1 MAQISVRDL
10 PRIRDVGL
18 VLAQHGFGE
27 LARLAGVETRTSASE
42 APVAMRVRLALA
54 DLGTTFI
61 KLGQVMSVRPDILP
75 EEFLVELAHLQD
87 NAPQV
92 EATQIR
98 ATIEE
103 ELHAPIEELF
113 LEFSDVPVA
122 SASIAQVHLARLR
135 SGEEVAVKVQRPGI
149 EKTLRS
155 DLHILYTL
163 ARLAEGQL
171 SFPGLYTPVEIVQEF
186 ETAITAELDFLQ
198 EARALERF
206 RANHREVSGVVAP
219 RLHRELCTRR
229 VMVMERMNGEKL
241 NAVPGGSE
249 RGKAA
254 MRRLIESW
262 YLQLFEH
269 GFFHGDPHPGNL
281 MVMPEGEI
289 CFLDFGLTGTLSGE
303 MQDLVVAVF
312 TGLVFRD
319 AETVATAIM
328 RAGATSDRVDVRALR
343 GEIQRLMNKYEG
355 ATLSD
360 LGQKSS
366 LTEFIDVASR
376 FRIRLPREFAVL
388 ARATSIIDGIA
399 RRLLPD
405 EDIVA
410 EVRPL
415 AQRLVAHRFGPER
428 LGADAFRAIQQAQ
441 AAFRDLPT
449 QTNQLLLDLERGRV
463 VITTR
468 DPEAEDLRVEIR
480 HAAIRISLALC
491 AVALAISGAVL
502 IAPWSPEPWGIPLL
516 ALAGMFVSMLALALF
531 FGLVVHWLFATRF
544 HPREWRRRLVAVFRF
559 FIGERG

>member
-92 EATQIR
+92 EAAQIR

-135 SGEEVAVKVQRPGI
+135 TGEEVAVKVQRPGI

-206 RANHREVSGVVAP
+206 RANHREVAGVVAP
-219 RLHRELCTRR
+219 RLHRELCSRR

-281 MVMPEGEI
+281 MVMPGGEI

-319 AETVATAIM
+319 AETVATAIL
-328 RAGATSDRVDVRALR
+328 RAGATSDRVDVRSLR
-343 GEIQRLMNKYEG
+343 AEIQRLMNKYQG

-468 DPEAEDLRVEIR
+468 DPEAEELRVEIR

-544 HPREWRRRLVAVFRF
+544 HPREWRRRLVAVVRF